1 MWIVFNS
8 EDFWEQGYSVENES
22 EALEICNSNPLMD
35 YIYVGIDTLAY
46 VFQKGNKKWK
56 DLEKQTDCVL
66 QP

>member
-8 EDFWEQGYSVENES
+8 EDYWEQGYSVENES

-46 VFQKGNKKWK
+46 VF
-56 DLEKQTDCVL
+56 
-66 QP
+66 